1 MNIVLAKPL
10 DILGRPHLVFRGS
23 RPDDDAGTG
32 DTSGAGTGTDAA
44 ATDDDSGDADADAD
58 ADQGPDKDGLTAGG
72 RKLIEQER
80 EAAKTAKRALSP
92 WRKLERDFQK
102 SPDEIRAILEA
113 SESGNTDEARIRR
126 EAETAATAK
135 VNAKLVRSE
144 VKAIAKGQ
152 FADPEDAY
160 LFLDLDAVDVDDEG
174 EVDTKEIERQIKAV
188 LGRKPHLAAK
198 APEDDDTT
206 DFDAGARRTAPK
218 PKTMTDFIR
227 EQARAKQGQRA

>member
-32 DTSGAGTGTDAA
+32 DTSGTGTGEAQAA
-44 ATDDDSGDADADAD
+44 EGGGEAPDEEAGDE
-58 ADQGPDKDGLTAGG
+58 PDKDGLTAGG
-72 RKLIEQER
+72 RKLIEAER
-80 EAAKTAKRALSP
+80 NAAKDAKRALSP

-126 EAETAATAK
+126 EAETAATTK

-188 LGRKPHLAAK
+188 LSRKPHLAAK
-198 APEDDDTT
+198 SAEDDDTT

-218 PKTMTDFIR
+218 AKTMTDFIR
-227 EQARAKQGQRA
+227 EQALAKQGRRA